1 MANRWVCT
9 ISHTVIERD
18 RTFPERTIKARPY
31 PFICSTRGPCHSFP
45 KFRKRVRR
53 WYFSLSHPIDARS
66 MLPNRK
72 ISPPESFSPKVK
84 KKIDKCSSSGKR
96 AKLSKK
102 IEKYEEMRG
111 EGRMMCNAGSIHP
124 KPERVY
130 ERVEN
135 RENEKK
141 REKGGRNVSAIH
153 SLGLVSPTLATALIK
168 RVINIRPAVT
178 GGRDIIL
185 RRLPFRHQSESVTR
199 PTRRRG
205 LLSNRVDRSF
215 RS

>member
-1 MANRWVCT
+1 MHDLAYGNRTRPHVSGT
-9 ISHTVIERD
+9 NDQSETLSVYLFH
-18 RTFPERTIKARPY
+18 ARALSFVPKI
-31 PFICSTRGPCHSFP
+31 PQTRAPLIF
-45 KFRKRVRR
+45 
-53 WYFSLSHPIDARS
+53 FSLSSSIDARS

-72 ISPPESFSPKVK
+72 VSPPESFSPKVK

-185 RRLPFRHQSESVTR
+185 WRLPFRHQSQSVTR